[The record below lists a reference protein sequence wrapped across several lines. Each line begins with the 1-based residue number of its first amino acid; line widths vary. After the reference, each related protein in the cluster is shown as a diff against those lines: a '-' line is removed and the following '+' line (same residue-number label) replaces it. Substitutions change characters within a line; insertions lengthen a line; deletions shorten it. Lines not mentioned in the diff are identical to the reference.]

1 MHSTVPLKLTY
12 VHVNIVGTIKLY
24 ASYVKVKISNFVG
37 TTKKAFDASYVT
49 FSETDIIKMLELFI
63 VNIFFNRQSVFLWVP
78 TCSFI
83 SLSIGTSYS
92 GISRITK
99 RSQPYPVISRFDID
113 NVPSLNNSTFGDFVN
128 LIYPIELEIKVTTN
142 TARSNS

>member
-1 MHSTVPLKLTY
+1 
-12 VHVNIVGTIKLY
+12 
-24 ASYVKVKISNFVG
+24 
-37 TTKKAFDASYVT
+37 
-49 FSETDIIKMLELFI
+49 MLELFI
-63 VNIFFNRQSVFLWVP
+63 VNIFFNRQSVFLWAS

-99 RSQPYPVISRFDID
+99 RNQPYPVISPFAID
-113 NVPSLNNSTFGDFVN
+113 NVPSLNNSMLGDFID
-128 LIYPIELEIKVTTN
+128 LIYPIELEIKVTIN